1 MRRVSDEIP
10 EELRRLRARAYGP
23 DADISADP
31 GALQRLAELEDQQ
44 RREFARPVA
53 PATEAVSAAEIVEAV
68 PEDSPLPEA
77 FADAETDEEPPR
89 RGRPIRSRRVFWL
102 WGISLALVAALS
114 SALTVVSVA
123 ILPVQTSAGVP
134 QIATLKPEVGRP
146 MPGIFGPAS
155 SEGRAYPDFFGMTA
169 FVAYAQFGPEG
180 ERNACIFVTP
190 TATVDELDAGGY
202 SGFSQSG
209 CGAGVF
215 PPTAQFVVNSTA
227 PDTFVARFPPGSS
240 VQFVFDGEN
249 LGVFSDAG

>member
-1 MRRVSDEIP
+1 MSDEVP

-23 DADISADP
+23 DADIAADA
-31 GALQRLAELEDQQ
+31 GALARLAELEAQV
-44 RREFARPVA
+44 RREGPRPA
-53 PATEAVSAAEIVEAV
+53 PAAVANPVPAAIGPEPTPDPVSEVGRTEVEA
-68 PEDSPLPEA
+68 
-77 FADAETDEEPPR
+77 EPPAQPQP
-89 RGRPIRSRRVFWL
+89 RGIRSRRVFWL
-102 WGISLALVAALS
+102 WAASLALVAALS
-114 SALTVVSVA
+114 SALAIVSVSF
-123 ILPVQTSAGVP
+123 LPVATSAGVP
-134 QIATLKPEVGRP
+134 QIATLKPDPGRAI
-146 MPGIFGPAS
+146 PGIFGPAS
-155 SEGRAYPDFFGMTA
+155 SDGRAYPDFYGMSA

-190 TATVDELDAGGY
+190 TATIDELDAGGY